1 MEKLH
6 RYLSHRLPAHLNL
19 LHRMVSIN
27 SFTSNPTGVNTLA
40 ELTAQTFSRLGFQ
53 PEFVQSTNPA
63 FGCHLFLH
71 RKPASP
77 PVGAGTALA
86 LVSHLDTVFP
96 PEEEKLN
103 DFHWRPEGDRIYGPG
118 TDDIKGGTVLLFMVL
133 EALEEFHPEIFES
146 IHWLVAL
153 NASEE
158 VLSSDFTSQLVQRLP
173 DTTRACLVFEGG
185 TPGADA
191 ISLVVSRKGR
201 ATYQVEV
208 AGRSAHAGNNHAQG
222 ANAILQIAHTIQQV
236 EALTDYANQI
246 TFNVG
251 TVHGGSVVNRVPHT
265 AHASV
270 EMRAFSP
277 DIFQDGIQG
286 MLALDGST
294 HVSSQDGFPCQVRVH
309 ITEKTAPWPANP
321 GTQRLYAIW
330 SDAAASLGWTTTTEK
345 RGGLS
350 DGNYLWQL
358 FPTLDGL
365 GPCGANAHCSES
377 SPDGSKQQEYVEV
390 SSFVPRALLNIEAI
404 KRLYALSA

>member
-6 RYLSHRLPAHLNL
+6 KYLSDRLPAYLDL

-27 SFTSNPTGVNTLA
+27 SFTSNPAGVNTLA

-53 PEFVQSTNPA
+53 PEFVQSTNPG
-63 FGCHLFLH
+63 FGRHLFLH

-96 PEEEKLN
+96 PEEEALN
-103 DFHWRPEGDRIYGPG
+103 NFHWRPEGDRIYGPG
-118 TDDIKGGTVLLFMVL
+118 TNDIKGGTVLLYMVL
-133 EALEEFHPEIFES
+133 EALEEFHPETFER

-158 VLSSDFTSQLVQRLP
+158 ALSSDFTSQLVQRLP
-173 DTTRACLVFEGG
+173 ETTRACLVFEGG
-185 TPGADA
+185 SPGADA

-251 TVHGGSVVNRVPHT
+251 TVRGGSVVNRVPHT

-277 DIFQDGIQG
+277 DIFQDGIQR
-286 MLALDGST
+286 MLALDGT
-294 HVSSQDGFPCQVRVH
+294 TQVSSQDGFPCQVRVH
-309 ITEKTAPWPANP
+309 LTEQTAPWPTNP
-321 GTQRLYAIW
+321 GTQRLYATW
-330 SDAAASLGWTTTTEK
+330 SEAAASLGWTTTTEK

-350 DGNYLWQL
+350 DGNYLWHL

-377 SPDGSKQQEYVEV
+377 SPDGSKQQEYVEP
-390 SSFVPRALLNIEAI
+390 SSFVPRALLNLAAI
-404 KRLYALSA
+404 TRLITQSD

>member
-1 MEKLH
+1 MEQLH
-6 RYLSHRLPAHLNL
+6 KYLSERLPHYLEL
-19 LHRMVSIN
+19 LRQMVSIN
-27 SFTSNPTGVNTLA
+27 SFTANPGGVNQLA
-40 ELTAQTFSRLGFQ
+40 DLTAQAFSRLGFQ
-53 PEFVQSTNPA
+53 PEFVQSANLK
-63 FGCHLFLH
+63 FGRHLFLH

-77 PVGAGTALA
+77 TIGAGSAVA

-96 PEEEKLN
+96 PEEEELN

-118 TDDIKGGTVLLFMVL
+118 TNDIKGGTVLIYMVL
-133 EALEEFHPEIFES
+133 EALQEFHPEIFERM
-146 IHWLVAL
+146 HWQVAL

-158 VLSSDFTSQLVQRLP
+158 ALSSDFTSQLVRRLP
-173 DTTRACLVFEGG
+173 EQVSACLVFEGG
-185 TPGADA
+185 TPSANA
-191 ISLVVSRKGR
+191 VSLVVSRKGR

-236 EALTDYANQI
+236 EALTDYANEI

-251 TVHGGSVVNRVPHT
+251 TVRGGSVVNRVPHT

-277 DIFQDGIQG
+277 QVFQDGIER
-286 MLALDGST
+286 MLALDGQT
-294 HVSSQDGFPCQVRVH
+294 QVSSQDGFPCQVRVSLS
-309 ITEKTAPWPANP
+309 EQTAPWPVNP
-321 GTQRLYAIW
+321 ATQRLYAIW
-330 SDAAASLGWTTTTEK
+330 SDAASNLGWQAITEK

-350 DGNYLWQL
+350 DGNYLWQR

-390 SSFVPRALLNIEAI
+390 SSFIPRALLNVEAI
-404 KRLYALSA
+404 KRLLL